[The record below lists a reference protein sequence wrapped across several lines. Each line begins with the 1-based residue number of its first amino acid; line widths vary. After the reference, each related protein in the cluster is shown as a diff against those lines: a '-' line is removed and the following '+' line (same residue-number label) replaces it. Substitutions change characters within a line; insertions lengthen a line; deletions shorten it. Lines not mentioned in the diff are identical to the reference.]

1 MTGDDQ
7 KTGGAGFDFDQPA
20 LDPLE
25 HGGEDQPSGDASD
38 TGSKAGYWRLV
49 VPLTVVLVVAALAL
63 TPMGSPVRSAFEWV
77 RETVVGLFHR
87 DNSGTSGISPQSGS
101 TAAASDDH
109 VLRGPL
115 VELFNSRHPLAEDGA
130 VSSPASTGASSANAT
145 GPWSRDKSWDG
156 YKMDVSFDEATGR
169 LSYGG
174 VSVVMGGGYRSV
186 LSDGCALPSGGSTV
200 CAAAVWRNT
209 VVSATR
215 SLNGSDLY
223 VAAENVRPVT
233 VPPVRGTVD
242 AFSFDVETNGG
253 TVNAVVVVFA
263 DGSCV
268 NVSGPSQVDIDA
280 AVAAMR

>member
-1 MTGDDQ
+1 MAGDDRT
-7 KTGGAGFDFDQPA
+7 TGGAGFDFNHPA
-20 LDPLE
+20 IDPSE
-25 HGGEDQPSGDASD
+25 HGGEDQ
-38 TGSKAGYWRLV
+38 TGSGASNTGSMGASRWLRILLAAALV
-49 VPLTVVLVVAALAL
+49 VSALAL
-63 TPMGSPVRSAFEWV
+63 TPLGSPVRSAFEWV
-77 RETVVGLFHR
+77 RETVVGLFHK
-87 DNSGTSGISPQSGS
+87 DDGGTSGAAPQSGS

-130 VSSPASTGASSANAT
+130 VPSPASTGASSANAA
-145 GPWSRDKSWDG
+145 GPWSRDTSWDD
-156 YKMDVSFDEATGR
+156 YRMDVSFDESTGR

-186 LSDGCALPSGGSTV
+186 LGDGCALPSGGSTV

-215 SLNGSDLY
+215 SLDGSDLY

-233 VPPVRGTVD
+233 VPPVRGAVD

-253 TVNAVVVVFA
+253 MVHAVVVVFA